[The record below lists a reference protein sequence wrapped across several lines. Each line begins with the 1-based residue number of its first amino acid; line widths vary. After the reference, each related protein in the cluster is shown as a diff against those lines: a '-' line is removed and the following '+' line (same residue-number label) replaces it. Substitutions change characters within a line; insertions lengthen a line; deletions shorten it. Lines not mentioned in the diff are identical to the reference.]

1 MHTRETSRTNPW
13 TLRTCVGLIAT
24 VFVLGACGSSK
35 TSSGAT
41 ATTRLPL
48 SQATTSTTLA
58 ASTSVGAAKPAGAVE
73 VGMANF
79 AFLPENIT
87 VKAGDVVFFL
97 SNKDLQVGDSFYRH
111 NFILTTS
118 VNGLSSPVAGSSDF
132 LPGEKGTFVVK
143 NLAAGTYQLFCSYH
157 HAGGMQG
164 TVTVTS

>member
-1 MHTRETSRTNPW
+1 MHTRDMPGTTQQRARTGSVLFA
-13 TLRTCVGLIAT
+13 TLL
-24 VFVLGACGSSK
+24 VLGACGSSK
-35 TSSGAT
+35 TSGTS
-41 ATTRLPL
+41 ATTRVPV
-48 SQATTSTTLA
+48 SQATTTTTLA
-58 ASTSVGAAKPAGAVE
+58 ATTSVGAAKPAGAVE

-97 SNKDLQVGDSFYRH
+97 SNQDPQVGDSFYRH

-118 VNGLSSPVAGSSDF
+118 LNGVSSPVTGSGDF

-164 TVTVTS
+164 TVTATA